1 MKKENK
7 LALQQNEM
15 RMIKWM
21 CGVKITGKF
30 TYSELRERQCRGT
43 SVWGEMVWASFKKG
57 QERLGEKMHG
67 LWSESVRLEA
77 DQRKR
82 WLDPTTTVC
91 KKDAMDHRKWRKC
104 YRFTRIILESGI
116 CVFLHAVTEDAPVM
130 LSIFWFWNYQ
140 CTNICSKCVLTLW
153 HIWLYSCLKV
163 KK

>member
-67 LWSESVRLEA
+67 L
-77 DQRKR
+77 
-82 WLDPTTTVC
+82 
-91 KKDAMDHRKWRKC
+91 
-104 YRFTRIILESGI
+104 
-116 CVFLHAVTEDAPVM
+116 
-130 LSIFWFWNYQ
+130 
-140 CTNICSKCVLTLW
+140 
-153 HIWLYSCLKV
+153 
-163 KK
+163 